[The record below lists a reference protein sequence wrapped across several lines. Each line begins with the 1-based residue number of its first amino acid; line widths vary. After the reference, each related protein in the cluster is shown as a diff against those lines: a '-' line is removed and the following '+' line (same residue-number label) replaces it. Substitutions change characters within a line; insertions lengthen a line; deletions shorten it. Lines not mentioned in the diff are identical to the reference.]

1 MPVHQVPSIYC
12 NLYTYCGV
20 LNNVAK
26 GYRKYQ
32 QNFYTVQINYTGPST
47 SSQSVA
53 IAYLDKCLAL

>member
-1 MPVHQVPSIYC
+1 MPVHQASLIYC

-26 GYRKYQ
+26 GYMKYKQ
-32 QNFYTVQINYTGPST
+32 KFHTVQINYMGPTG

-53 IAYLDKCLAL
+53 L